1 LGPFEV
7 LGIPADSDEAAVR
20 KAFRERAQQ
29 LHPDVGGDDRSMAAL
44 IEAYRAAVA
53 AVRSPEAQ
61 AAVPVGRGARR
72 RPRGNRRAEHDIASF
87 TVDALPVVAFEAL
100 HMVASTLG
108 DVSDDNPPYMIE
120 FLVRDAETLWCRCD
134 LVPDAGSTTV
144 AVTVYP
150 AGEEPLVR
158 VDAMRDLL
166 IAELNALDWG

>member
-1 LGPFEV
+1 
-7 LGIPADSDEAAVR
+7 
-20 KAFRERAQQ
+20 
-29 LHPDVGGDDRSMAAL
+29 
-44 IEAYRAAVA
+44 
-53 AVRSPEAQ
+53 
-61 AAVPVGRGARR
+61 
-72 RPRGNRRAEHDIASF
+72 
-87 TVDALPVVAFEAL
+87 VDALPVVAFEAL

-166 IAELNALDWG
+166 VAELNALDWG